1 MADTQITLG
10 LDTRPFTQGLDQ
22 ASSSM
27 ERYAGLARRVG
38 GQVQTALVG
47 GVAAVSITRMATAG
61 IADYV
66 ESSVSA
72 RREMVELQ
80 GTFAQ
85 LRMGLGQQLV
95 GTGMLSGLADMV
107 AAMDRARRAAV
118 DVMGVFIRGDG
129 SRTFMGQVR
138 ELRGLDQIAAAQE
151 RRGRHLGEVYEM
163 EQLSRMAAL
172 RAAGENE
179 AADAIGRQTDLRR
192 RLREV
197 EERVRTETAA
207 GRPIDADLV
216 DRMRQSAI
224 DLHAAQEAA
233 AADRAQRDREA
244 ARRAESS
251 SAMEMRR
258 TEEQM
263 RLTARLTEME
273 ISGEAYA
280 ADLLR
285 ARADMLGEI
294 ESIRARIAEH
304 ERAHGGATAATIE
317 MERALIEAADQ
328 RYDAMVRAAAAREEE
343 RRDRERDAREAQE
356 QSRRAAR
363 ERAEDAVRTL
373 EIEAERF
380 RDPTRAR
387 AMEIEE
393 RWARRMRDLMRD
405 MALSDGE
412 RARAAAIAQQARMG
426 ELAAASAIDLRA
438 DALDPQA
445 PLAARAGAF
454 GPIGPGGVPAAVAY
468 AAGAG
473 RDAPAT
479 EDTARESLETQRSAA
494 QILQQIVVAMRGT
507 PGAMATP

>member
-27 ERYAGLARRVG
+27 ERYASVARRVG
-38 GQVQTALVG
+38 GQVQSALFG
-47 GVAAVSITRMATAG
+47 GVAAVSITRVATAG
-61 IADYV
+61 ISEYV
-66 ESSVSA
+66 EMSASA
-72 RREMVELQ
+72 RREMAEFRGAL
-80 GTFAQ
+80 AQ
-85 LRMGLGQQLV
+85 FRMGLGQDLV
-95 GTGMLSGLADMV
+95 GTGIVSGLTDVVNGLNSAQK
-107 AAMDRARRAAV
+107 AAV
-118 DVMGVFIRGDG
+118 DFLGVFLRWDG
-129 SRTFMGQVR
+129 SRTFMSQLGELR
-138 ELRGLDQIAAAQE
+138 ELGEIQMAQE
-151 RRGRHLGEVYEM
+151 RRGRHLNEVYEM

-179 AADAIGRQTDLRR
+179 AADAIVRQNEMRR

-197 EERVRTETAA
+197 EERVLSETAA
-207 GRPIDADLV
+207 GRPIDTDLV
-216 DRMRQSAI
+216 NRMRQSAI

-258 TEEQM
+258 IEEQM

-294 ESIRARIAEH
+294 ESVRARIAEH
-304 ERAHGGATAATIE
+304 ERAHGGATAATLE

-328 RYDAMVRAAAAREEE
+328 RYDAMVRAAAAREQE

-380 RDPTRAR
+380 RDPARAR

-412 RARAAAIAQQARMG
+412 RARAAAIAQHARMG

-445 PLAARAGAF
+445 PFAARAGAF
-454 GPIGPGGVPAAVAY
+454 GPVGPGGVPAAVAY

-473 RDAPAT
+473 RDTPAT

-494 QILQQIVVAMRGT
+494 QLLQQIVVAMRGT